1 MGDQPGAWPATLD
14 RAAWQRGL
22 LELLAA
28 AAGHAG
34 PDNAIY
40 DEAAGDVLEL
50 FGDVLAN
57 ALELAAAGVAGLAS
71 IEDLLLA
78 GEMIRQ
84 WPAGGLLSRLGGRCA
99 RWRLGAALDLEIFK
113 HQLEL
118 IEAFGRGAEAIAQLP
133 VQPGAELRDHQI
145 AQARIGCVSC
155 DDGILRGDLRIKLGD
170 DRLERFNIIR
180 QI

>member
-1 MGDQPGAWPATLD
+1 VCDEPGTWPATLD
-14 RAAWQRGL
+14 RAGWQRRL

-28 AAGHAG
+28 AAGHTG

-40 DEAAGDVLEL
+40 DEAAGDVLKL

-57 ALELAAAGVAGLAS
+57 ALELTATGVAGFAS

-84 WPAGGLLSRLGGRCA
+84 RTASRLLARLGGRCA
-99 RWRLGAALDLEIFK
+99 RWRLGAAHNLEIFE

-118 IEAFGRGAEAIAQLP
+118 IEAFGGGPEAIAQLLI
-133 VQPGAELRDHQI
+133 QPRAELRDHQI

-155 DDGILRGDLRIKLGD
+155 DDGVLSGDLRITLSD